1 MNIRVL
7 VASAAALAVLAPVA
21 ANALTI
27 DNQDKTAYTLKVTP
41 KGGKEM
47 DLAVKAAASA
57 DVDCKM
63 GCKIMLDGKVQKV
76 GGTIA
81 KIAIKDGKFVM

>member
-7 VASAAALAVLAPVA
+7 MAGAVALAVMAPAA

-27 DNQDKTAYTLKVTP
+27 NNQDKTAYTLKVTP

-47 DLAVKAAASA
+47 DIAVKAASAA

-63 GCKIMLDGKVQKV
+63 GCKIMLGNTVEKV
-76 GGTIA
+76 GGSVA
-81 KIAIKDGKFVM
+81 KLSIKDGKFVM